1 MEMMKSTVV
10 FADDKVRKSIEK
22 LNRIK
27 SEDRNLKKWIERAM
41 KDLETDA
48 FCGTQIPKK
57 LFPKEYVRKYKI
69 DNLWKYN
76 LPNAW
81 RLIYTVTPGGITVFS
96 VILEWMPHK
105 DYEKRFK
112 Y

>member
-1 MEMMKSTVV
+1 MKSKVK
-10 FADDKVRKSIEK
+10 FADEKVKKSIKK
-22 LNRIK
+22 LG
-27 SEDRNLKKWIERAM
+27 NLKAENQQLQKWIDRAFR
-41 KDLETDA
+41 DLEEDA

-57 LFPKEYVRKYKI
+57 LFPKEYVRKYQI
-69 DNLWKYN
+69 DNLWKYD

-81 RLIYTVTPGGITVFS
+81 RLIYTVTKGEVLVFS
-96 VILEWMPHK
+96 VILEWMSHK